1 LCKDKT
7 FKVIIESGELKTA
20 KLITTVCQDVID
32 AGADFIK
39 TSTGNTSEGATL
51 AAAQV
56 ILETIKSSATRIG
69 FKASGGIRNYNQ
81 A

>member
-1 LCKDKT
+1 KDKT

-20 KLITTVCQDVID
+20 KLISKVCQDVID

-39 TSTGNTSEGATL
+39 TSTGKTSEGATL

-56 ILETIKSSATRIG
+56 ILDTIKSSAKRIG
-69 FKASGGIRNYNQ
+69 FKASGGIRNYN
-81 A
+81 